1 MCFHHIYSG
10 SGLLQTSE
18 SVRLSNPTENAQGE
32 EKKIGKLFCWVSEWI
47 SYRKGWYA
55 PELPKCRN
63 RTTEPGSGRRMK
75 EPCSGRSQCS
85 TLKYTVSVKD
95 PNTWTH
101 TWKSLSTSNKLLRMG
116 VNDFSCSSSSRSCD
130 FPISVLHWIFGKDFF
145 FWQETVALLRL
156 SSPSVSAFQR
166 EKWCV

>member
-32 EKKIGKLFCWVSEWI
+32 EKKKASFSAGLVSESAI
-47 SYRKGWYA
+47 EKA
-55 PELPKCRN
+55 DMHQLPKCRN
-63 RTTEPGSGRRMK
+63 RTTEPGSGKRKK